1 MANRNRGRGG
11 RSRKRR
17 PSVAR
22 AAGGDPIGT
31 ATGQTQPA
39 GREEKREQKTS
50 LQVRRNGKRVRP
62 RGAAGRSAGAYRD
75 RVSLGERPQAPWH
88 PLPLSELLI
97 LVGSGVALLWFV
109 WRVFLRKLWRV
120 RRIENARLKR
130 ILAEK
135 RDGE

>member
-1 MANRNRGRGG
+1 MEAFRTF
-11 RSRKRR
+11 
-17 PSVAR
+17 
-22 AAGGDPIGT
+22 AG
-31 ATGQTQPA
+31 
-39 GREEKREQKTS
+39 
-50 LQVRRNGKRVRP
+50 LV
-62 RGAAGRSAGAYRD
+62 
-75 RVSLGERPQAPWH
+75 
-88 PLPLSELLI
+88 ELLI